1 MSLRK
6 KTISG
11 LFWTFSQQF
20 SVQFISFFI
29 SIVLARIL
37 SPAEFGLIAM
47 ISLFISVGNSLMDS
61 GMTSSLIRTKDAD
74 QGDYSTVFFVN
85 ILASLLFYALLYMAA
100 PYIATFYK
108 QEILTNIIRVYS
120 LIFIMQALVGV
131 QYARLTKEMNF
142 KTQMIIQIPSLI
154 GGGGLGVWLAYNG
167 QGVWSLVWM
176 SILQSFLVAVQLWIF
191 SGWRPDFV
199 FSKAKFKKHFSF
211 GYKMTLSG
219 LLHTLYSNIY
229 LLIIG
234 KYYSAAQLGFYTRAV
249 SIRDLPISN
258 LSSAL
263 NKVTY
268 PMFASISDDD
278 KKLKGAY
285 KTIMLQLV
293 FWLTPTLI
301 FGAIVAKP
309 FFTILLTEKWLPAV
323 PYFQILC
330 FAGIIYPLANYNL
343 NILKVKGRSD
353 LHFRLEII
361 KKTYSVAGILFA
373 VQYGIYGLL
382 YFQVINYTL
391 EFYVNSY
398 YSGRLINYS
407 FREQLADILPTLL
420 IAIGIGIISWLFN
433 SYLVK
438 AFHLNNFLLIVIIGV
453 FYSSLYFIIS
463 NAWRSAPI
471 NDFKQ
476 LVLNKNGS

>member
-1 MSLRK
+1 MSLRR

-11 LFWTFSQQF
+11 LIWTFSQQF
-20 SVQFISFFI
+20 SLQFIGFCI

-47 ISLFISVGNSLMDS
+47 ISLFISLGNSLMDS

-74 QGDYSTVFFVN
+74 QNDYSTVFFVN
-85 ILASLLFYALLYMAA
+85 LLSSFFLYALLYIAA
-100 PYIATFYK
+100 PFIAAFYK
-108 QEILTNIIRVYS
+108 QNVLIDIIRVYS
-120 LIFIMQALVGV
+120 LTFIVQALVGV

-142 KTQMIIQIPSLI
+142 KTQMFIQIPSLI
-154 GGGGLGVWLAYNG
+154 GGGILGIILAYHNH
-167 QGVWSLVWM
+167 GVWSLVWM
-176 SILQSFLVAVQLWIF
+176 SLFQSFLVAVQLWLF
-191 SGWRPDFV
+191 SGWKPNFLFD
-199 FSKAKFKKHFSF
+199 KGKFRQHFSF
-211 GYKMTLSG
+211 GYRMTLSG
-219 LLHTLYSNIY
+219 ILHTLYSNIY

-268 PMFASISDDD
+268 PMFSAISDDD
-278 KKLKGAY
+278 RKLAKAY
-285 KTIMLQLV
+285 KTIMIQLV
-293 FWLTPTLI
+293 FWLTPILI

-330 FAGIIYPLANYNL
+330 VAGIIYPLANYNL

-361 KKTYSVAGILFA
+361 KKSYSVIGLLFA
-373 VQYGIYGLL
+373 VQFGIYGLL
-382 YFQVINYTL
+382 YFQLISYLL
-391 EFYVNSY
+391 EFYVNSF
-398 YSGRLINYS
+398 YSGKLIDYS
-407 FREQLADILPTLL
+407 FKEQLNDIMPTLL
-420 IAIGIGIISWLFN
+420 LATIIGFLTWLLN
-433 SYLVK
+433 SYLV
-438 AFHLNNFLLIVIIGV
+438 ATFQMNNFMLILIIGV
-453 FYSSLYFIIS
+453 FYASFYLITSRVFRLVAID
-463 NAWRSAPI
+463 
-471 NDFKQ
+471 DFRQMVFK
-476 LVLNKNGS
+476 KGIG